1 MVNIKSKD
9 NFSWTGKDFKY
20 TQRSDYVPVSKIIS
34 DIRKLQSLTTL
45 STNSFQREDF
55 KELKKDI
62 LYLKDEIS
70 NNILK
75 REVPSNIS
83 KDYDF
88 LMKDVKDRLIE
99 IDRNILG

>member
-88 LMKDVKDRLIE
+88 LMKDVEEKLVE

>member
-9 NFSWTGKDFKY
+9 SFSWTGKDFKY
-20 TQRSDYVPVSKIIS
+20 TQRSNYVPVSKIIS
-34 DIRKLQSLTTL
+34 DIRKLQRLTTL

-62 LYLKDEIS
+62 LYLKEEIS
-70 NNILK
+70 DNILK
-75 REVPSNIS
+75 REVASNIS
-83 KDYDF
+83 RDYEV